1 MKRTSLGKAG
11 GGGAVCPKKAGLITE
26 TLYFHEIFFQLPGIR
41 VQEAVESQEVE
52 QSLVQAEMTGSPHW

>member
-11 GGGAVCPKKAGLITE
+11 GGGAVCPRKAGLIAK
-26 TLYFHEIFFQLPGIR
+26 TLFFNQMFVDLPGVR

-52 QSLVQAEMTGSPHW
+52 QSLVQAEMTGLPHW